1 LYGIEVRE
9 SGAGVLVELWGEWD
23 LFSLDDLRAALNSVL
38 DLRRPT
44 FVDLSGI
51 SFLDLQSARE
61 LAVRAQL
68 YAHQLFLRNPSPQ
81 VIASIK
87 AFGLWGWVHFHP
99 GTDHEE
105 PPVFS
110 EASR

>member
-1 LYGIEVRE
+1 MYGIEVRE
-9 SGAGVLVELWGEWD
+9 SGAGVRVELWGEWD
-23 LFSLDDLRAALNSVL
+23 LFTLNDLRAVLNGVL

-68 YAHQLFLRNPSPQ
+68 YAHHLFLRNPSPQ
-81 VIASIK
+81 VTASLQ
-87 AFGLWGWVHFHP
+87 AFGLWVWVHP
-99 GTDHEE
+99 GREE
-105 PPVFS
+105 PPVLS
-110 EASR
+110 ETSS

>member
-1 LYGIEVRE
+1 MKLDHPSDVCFKQSAI
-9 SGAGVLVELWGEWD
+9 SFGAPDMPPPDVGSSIGPI
-23 LFSLDDLRAALNSVL
+23 SLHNAI

-68 YAHQLFLRNPSPQ
+68 YAHHLFLRNPSPQ
-81 VIASIK
+81 VTASLQ
-87 AFGLWGWVHFHP
+87 AFGLWVWVHP
-99 GTDHEE
+99 GREE
-105 PPVFS
+105 PPVLS
-110 EASR
+110 EPSS